1 MATRLGPA
9 ELGRRWQI
17 LPQGRKSAG
26 PDDVS
31 RKAEGSYP
39 VPARFFLLKSPLNM
53 VTGTFSC
60 LLCTSVNVRNVI
72 I

>member
-1 MATRLGPA
+1 M
-9 ELGRRWQI
+9 

-60 LLCTSVNVRNVI
+60 RLCTSVNVRDVI
-72 I
+72 IYLLCIFEAKLPVLK